1 MDAGGRARLLLY
13 LDNILGLKMT
23 TPLSTTGNTLT
34 NKQDFNYLKNG
45 RLNLCRTV
53 SCLQSSIVKINP
65 NIQEAHEIRTWCDN
79 KGFEIDVEDLSTKTD
94 RERMTPFKT
103 IGQITSEQLGS
114 NDKPDYITCKAICL
128 MIKKDSVVYMSCPAE
143 NCSKKVIDNGDG
155 TFRCE
160 KCNASHGNF
169 KWSYMANAE
178 ISDSTG
184 SQWITLF
191 RNEAEVLFG
200 ITPEEFGQ
208 MKSNNDEEAI
218 NAVVTKAQNN
228 EKMFKLRIKID
239 NYNDEQRLRVTCVN
253 ISDVEYVNNVKQLL
267 VDINQLAAS

>member
-239 NYNDEQRLRVTCVN
+239 NYNFFAHALTCAV
-253 ISDVEYVNNVKQLL
+253 IF
-267 VDINQLAAS
+267 